1 MMITNAFSIAF
12 NKLAWRSKAT
22 VRSMNKIRSK
32 ATAMTAT
39 TTPTVRPTERPARRG
54 FGAASKTL
62 LAVATVLV
70 AALVVF
76 VLQNTAHTT
85 ISVVAWDFDLGV
97 GVALLG
103 SAVVGSV
110 VALTVSGA
118 IRARR
123 ALS

>member
-1 MMITNAFSIAF
+1 
-12 NKLAWRSKAT
+12 
-22 VRSMNKIRSK
+22 
-32 ATAMTAT
+32 MTAT
-39 TTPTVRPTERPARRG
+39 TTRTPSTTTERPARRG
-54 FGAASKTL
+54 FGAASKML

-76 VLQNTAHTT
+76 VLQNTVHTT
-85 ISVVAWDFDLGV
+85 ISFVAWDFDLGV

-103 SAVVGSV
+103 SAVVGAV

-123 ALS
+123 ALR